1 MSSSHSCV
9 TAAMFGSC
17 SRAFF
22 SSQSIVTIS
31 PSAARRPKSG
41 VLFHCTLLPVGVRGE
56 IPPAACAG
64 ILSVAAELAGEA
76 FAHEDAGLV
85 QPDDLH
91 CLAAVVVLLGDRI
104 QDGDRGGVPEVGG
117 VHVDDDVLRVQRIV
131 EL

>member
-41 VLFHCTLLPVGVRGE
+41 VLFHCTLLPVWVRGE
-56 IPPAACAG
+56 IPPAAAAG
-64 ILSVAAELAGEA
+64 APSVAAELAGEA
-76 FAHEDAGLV
+76 FAHLGAGLV
-85 QPDDLH
+85 ESDYFH
-91 CLAAVVVLLGDRI
+91 VLAVVVVLLG
-104 QDGDRGGVPEVGG
+104 
-117 VHVDDDVLRVQRIV
+117 
-131 EL
+131 